1 MTSETFNPMNQLIA
15 SQLEAREQHDQNA
28 RYCTMATIDPDAPD
42 QPRTRTLVSREI
54 TPEYCLL
61 FVNRTSK
68 KGLLKIDEAKV
79 ELLYFYP
86 TLMTQYRV
94 RGKLSLLSE
103 EQLKPRWE
111 HKPYGSKL
119 LDLFYLQ
126 IKSQSS
132 HLDTPEELQDGL
144 KKLKSTYPDAL
155 NIPFPEDALGLLIQ
169 ADYVETWRA
178 EEDGIHQRY
187 EYHLGEQGWSSV
199 QIVP

>member
-1 MTSETFNPMNQLIA
+1 MTVETSNPMNLLI
-15 SQLEAREQHDQNA
+15 SSHLKAREEQDPNT

-61 FVNRTSK
+61 FVNKTSK
-68 KGLLKIDEAKV
+68 KRLQNIEHTKV

-86 TLMTQYRV
+86 TLMSQYRV
-94 RGKLSLLSE
+94 RGKLSLLPE

-111 HKPYGSKL
+111 NKPYGSKL

-126 IKSQSS
+126 IKKQSS
-132 HLDTPEELQDGL
+132 PLHQPQELTEGID
-144 KKLKSTYPDAL
+144 KLRESYPRAED
-155 NIPFPEDALGLLIQ
+155 IPFLTEAIGLIIT
-169 ADYVETWRA
+169 ADYVETWQA
-178 EEDGIHQRY
+178 EDNGIHQRV
-187 EYHLGEQGWSSV
+187 EYHLHEHGWSSV